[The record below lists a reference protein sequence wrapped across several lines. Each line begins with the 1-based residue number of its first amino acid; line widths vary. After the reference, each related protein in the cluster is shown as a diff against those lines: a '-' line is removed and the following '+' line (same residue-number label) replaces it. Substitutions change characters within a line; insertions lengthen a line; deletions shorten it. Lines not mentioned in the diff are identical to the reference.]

1 MNSSSKYPEVIRKV
15 IYTTNVIESLNF
27 TLRKVTKN
35 RASFPNDVS
44 IYKIMYLAVNKA
56 SRKWTMSIRNW
67 GLAIN
72 QFSIMYENRVKY

>member
-35 RASFPNDVS
+35 RASFPNDAA

-56 SRKWTMSIRNW
+56 SRKWTMSIRDW
-67 GLAIN
+67 GLAIS
-72 QFSIMYENRVKY
+72 QFSIMYENIR